1 VRLQQ
6 LLGFINLALTVYLIT
21 QVRRGSRSIMADL
34 TGLQQAVANETTV
47 EQSAITLLNGLA
59 EQLKNAGTDPV
70 AIQAVVDQINSSS
83 AALGGSHHSQ
93 HAGGSTST
101 NGLDNASPC
110 ADLPRRWDGTCGF
123 HVYAARCRTLAQH

>member
-1 VRLQQ
+1 VQFTT

-83 AALGGSHHSQ
+83 RHWRQPSQ
-93 HAGGSTST
+93 PTRRR
-101 NGLDNASPC
+101 
-110 ADLPRRWDGTCGF
+110 LPAPT
-123 HVYAARCRTLAQH
+123 T